1 MFNVLFMGLCI
12 TWWRM
17 GRGMA
22 EKRGRK
28 VERREEENRLLCLS
42 EYKDI
47 LHRAIAITA
56 ISRY

>member
-1 MFNVLFMGLCI
+1 MSYLWDYVSRGGG
-12 TWWRM
+12 WEGAWR
-17 GRGMA
+17 
-22 EKRGRK
+22 RGRK